1 MLSIIIPDML
11 KKLSEESK
19 FKIYL
24 ALLSLVGLGFILMVT
39 HKYGAGVSSDAA
51 RNLSTA
57 ESLLQGK
64 GFVDML
70 GGPFVLWPPL
80 YPLLLAGLSWLTRWS
95 AFQAGWVLNVI
106 LYPLNLWLCGWL
118 FYLIFKEKSLYAF
131 IASLALL
138 FSRST
143 LRIYANVA
151 SEPLFVTFML
161 IFFCAAAQYF
171 KNDSHSMLW
180 LMFVSAGLAT
190 LQRYLGVILIG
201 VGGLVVL
208 FKDGW
213 RGLPRAILPAL
224 TAALPIALWGVF
236 HNLPLSGGLFG
247 PRNFGAMYPL
257 ENINLSLTKILW
269 WFMPLTPPLDQVMMR
284 PWILIGAF
292 VLLLIIINKRVHWM
306 NWLKSM
312 ANGYVWP
319 ALIFSVVYFFTLA
332 VTVVTADHLDLTSDR
347 YYVVILPAVLILLFI
362 TLDQLVFSHFDFKK
376 PFSTYALAFLILLYF
391 IYPVYSMQGYLREA
405 LVLGEPSN
413 YNIANS
419 VDFRTRTVTIEGQ
432 KILGNQPT
440 VMLYTNY
447 VNIVWFLFHGH
458 PVQELPFVNPKLSA
472 SERAA
477 SLRQDDPNWPPQS
490 GYILWYEPNEYH
502 NIASPDDLS
511 AVANLK
517 VLYEGKTGGVY
528 YVQAP

>member
-1 MLSIIIPDML
+1 ML
-11 KKLSEESK
+11 KNLSEESK
-19 FKIYL
+19 FKIIL
-24 ALLSLVGLGFILMVT
+24 TLLSLVGLAFVLAVT
-39 HKYGAGVSSDAA
+39 HQYGAGVSSDAA
-51 RNLSTA
+51 RNLATA

-80 YPLLLAGLSWLTRWS
+80 YPLLLAALSWLTKLS
-95 AFQAGWVLNVI
+95 AFQVGWILNVI

-118 FYLIFKEKSLYAF
+118 FYLIFKEKSIYA
-131 IASLALL
+131 IIGALALL

-151 SEPLFVTFML
+151 SEPLFITFML
-161 IFFCAAAQYF
+161 IFFFAAARYWQD
-171 KNDSHSMLW
+171 DSRSMLW
-180 LMFVSAGLAT
+180 LMFISAGLAT

-201 VGGLVVL
+201 VAGLAVL

-213 RGLPRAILPAL
+213 RGLPRLTLPAL
-224 TAALPIALWGVF
+224 VATLPIALWGVF

-269 WFMPLTPPLDQVMMR
+269 WFMPLTPPLDQLMTR

-292 VLLLIIINKRVHWM
+292 VLLLIVINKRVDWM
-306 NWLKSM
+306 NWLRALM
-312 ANGYVWP
+312 NGYVWP
-319 ALIFSVVYFFTLA
+319 AMIFSVVYFFTLA
-332 VTVVTADHLDLTSDR
+332 FTVVTADHLDLTSDR
-347 YYVVILPAVLILLFI
+347 YYVIILPLVLILLYI
-362 TLDQLVFSHFDFKK
+362 TVDQLVFRHFNFTK
-376 PFSTYALAFLILLYF
+376 PLVRYASTLLALLYF
-391 IYPVYSMQGYLREA
+391 VYPVYSMQGYLRDA
-405 LVLGEPSN
+405 WVVGEPSN

-419 VDFRTRTVTIEGQ
+419 VDFRTRVVTVEGQ
-432 KILGNQPT
+432 KILANDSST
-440 VMLYTNY
+440 MLYTNY

-458 PVQELPFVNPKLSA
+458 PVTELPFVNPKLSA

-477 SLRQDDPNWPPQS
+477 SLKQNDPNWPPQS
-490 GYILWYEPNEYH
+490 GYIIWYEPNQYH

-511 AVANLK
+511 AIANVK
-517 VLYEGKTGGVY
+517 AIYQGKTGGVY

>member
-1 MLSIIIPDML
+1 
-11 KKLSEESK
+11 
-19 FKIYL
+19 
-24 ALLSLVGLGFILMVT
+24 
-39 HKYGAGVSSDAA
+39 
-51 RNLSTA
+51 
-57 ESLLQGK
+57 
-64 GFVDML
+64 
-70 GGPFVLWPPL
+70 
-80 YPLLLAGLSWLTRWS
+80 
-95 AFQAGWVLNVI
+95 
-106 LYPLNLWLCGWL
+106 
-118 FYLIFKEKSLYAF
+118 
-131 IASLALL
+131 
-138 FSRST
+138 
-143 LRIYANVA
+143 
-151 SEPLFVTFML
+151 
-161 IFFCAAAQYF
+161 
-171 KNDSHSMLW
+171 
-180 LMFVSAGLAT
+180 
-190 LQRYLGVILIG
+190 
-201 VGGLVVL
+201 
-208 FKDGW
+208 
-213 RGLPRAILPAL
+213 
-224 TAALPIALWGVF
+224 
-236 HNLPLSGGLFG
+236 
-247 PRNFGAMYPL
+247 
-257 ENINLSLTKILW
+257 
-269 WFMPLTPPLDQVMMR
+269 MMR

-347 YYVVILPAVLILLFI
+347 YYVVILPVVLILLFI

-472 SERAA
+472 SEQRRV
-477 SLRQDDPNWPPQS
+477 S
-490 GYILWYEPNEYH
+490 
-502 NIASPDDLS
+502 
-511 AVANLK
+511 
-517 VLYEGKTGGVY
+517 
-528 YVQAP
+528 

>member
-1 MLSIIIPDML
+1 ML
-11 KKLSEESK
+11 KNLSEESK

-24 ALLSLVGLGFILMVT
+24 TLLSLVGLGFILLVT

-51 RNLSTA
+51 RNLATA
-57 ESLLQGK
+57 ESLLHGK

-80 YPLLLAGLSWLTRWS
+80 YPLLLAGLSWLTKWS
-95 AFQAGWVLNVI
+95 AFQLGWYLNVV

-118 FYLIFKEKSLYAF
+118 FYLIFKEKSLYAI
-131 IASLALL
+131 IAALALL

-161 IFFCAAAQYF
+161 IFFFAAARYL
-171 KNDSHSMLW
+171 KDDSHSMLW

-224 TAALPIALWGVF
+224 VATLPIALWGVF
-236 HNLPLSGGLFG
+236 HNIPLSGGLFG

-269 WFMPLTPPLDQVMMR
+269 WFMPLTSPLDQLMRR
-284 PWILIGAF
+284 PWILIGVF
-292 VLLLIIINKRVHWM
+292 VLLLIIINKQIHWT

-312 ANGYVWP
+312 TNGYVWP
-319 ALIFSVVYFFTLA
+319 ATVFSIVYFFTLA

-347 YYVVILPAVLILLFI
+347 YYVVILPVVLILLFI
-362 TLDQLVFSHFDFKK
+362 TLDQLVFSHFNFKK
-376 PFSTYALAFLILLYF
+376 PFSSYAQALLILLYF
-391 IYPVYSMQGYLREA
+391 IYPVYSMQGYLRDA

-419 VDFRTRTVTIEGQ
+419 VDFRTRGATVAGQ
-432 KILGNQPT
+432 KILSNQPT
-440 VMLYTNY
+440 IMLYTNY
-447 VNIVWFLFHGH
+447 VNIVWFLFDGH
-458 PVQELPFVNPKLSA
+458 PVKELPFENPNLS
-472 SERAA
+472 RDQRIA
-477 SLRQDDPNWPPQS
+477 SLKQNYPNWPPQS
-490 GYILWYEPNEYH
+490 GYIIWYEPNQYH
-502 NIASPDDLS
+502 NIAGPDDLD
-511 AVANLK
+511 AIANLK
-517 VLYEGKTGGVY
+517 VVYQGKTGGVY

>member
-1 MLSIIIPDML
+1 MFKNLSD
-11 KKLSEESK
+11 ESK

-24 ALLSLVGLGFILMVT
+24 TFLSFAGLGFILIVT

-51 RNLSTA
+51 RNLATA

-64 GFVDML
+64 GFVDMT
-70 GGPFVLWPPL
+70 GAPFVLWPPL
-80 YPLLLAGLSWLTRWS
+80 YPMLLAGLSWFTKWS
-95 AFQAGWVLNVI
+95 AFQAGWILNVI

-118 FYLIFKEKSLYAF
+118 FYLIFKEKWLYAV
-131 IASLALL
+131 ICTLALL

-151 SEPLFVTFML
+151 SEPLFITFML
-161 IFFCAAAQYF
+161 IFFFAAAQYL
-171 KNDSHSMLW
+171 KDDSRSMLW
-180 LMFVSAGLAT
+180 LLFISAGLAT

-208 FKDGW
+208 LKDGW
-213 RGLPRAILPAL
+213 RRLPRAILPAL
-224 TAALPIALWGVF
+224 IAALPIAAWGVF

-247 PRNFGAMYPL
+247 PRNFGTMLPL

-269 WFMPLTPPLDQVMMR
+269 WFMPLTTPLDQLMTR

-292 VLLLIIINKRVHWM
+292 ALLLIVINKRVHWL
-306 NWLKSM
+306 NWLKAL
-312 ANGYVWP
+312 ANIYFWP

-332 VTVVTADHLDLTSDR
+332 FTVVTADHLDLTSDR
-347 YYVVILPAVLILLFI
+347 YYVIILPVVLIFLFI
-362 TLDQLVFSHFDFKK
+362 TFDQLILSHFNLHR
-376 PFSTYALAFLILLYF
+376 PLIPYPLALLILLYF
-391 IYPVYSMQGYLREA
+391 IYPVYSMQGYLRA
-405 LVLGEPSN
+405 GWVVGEPSN

-419 VDFRTRTVTIEGQ
+419 VDFRTRGVTVAGE
-432 KILGNQPT
+432 KILASNPSAL
-440 VMLYTNY
+440 LYTNY

-458 PVQELPFVNPKLSA
+458 PVMELPFVNPHLSN

-477 SLRQDDPNWPPQS
+477 ALKQDDPNWPPQS
-490 GYILWYEPNEYH
+490 GYIIWYEPNQYH

-511 AVANLK
+511 AIANLK
-517 VLYEGKTGGVY
+517 LLYQGKTGSIY
-528 YVQAP
+528 YVQTP

>member
-1 MLSIIIPDML
+1 ML

-24 ALLSLVGLGFILMVT
+24 ALLSLAGLGFILLVT

-51 RNLSTA
+51 RNLATA

-80 YPLLLAGLSWLTRWS
+80 YPLLLAGLSWLTKFS
-95 AFQAGWVLNVI
+95 VFQAGWILNVI

-118 FYLIFKEKSLYAF
+118 FYLIFKEKSLYAI
-131 IASLALL
+131 IAGLALL

-151 SEPLFVTFML
+151 SEPLFITFML
-161 IFFCAAAQYF
+161 IFFFAAARYL
-171 KNDSHSMLW
+171 KDDSRSMLW
-180 LMFVSAGLAT
+180 WMFISAGLAT

-208 FKDGW
+208 YKDRW
-213 RGLPRAILPAL
+213 RGLHRLLLPAL
-224 TAALPIALWGVF
+224 TAALPIAAWGIF

-247 PRNFGAMYPL
+247 PRNFGTMLPL

-269 WFMPLTPPLDQVMMR
+269 WFMPLTPPLDWLMNR

-292 VLLLIIINKRVHWM
+292 MLLLVIINKRVHWM
-306 NWLKSM
+306 NWMKSM

-319 ALIFSVVYFFTLA
+319 ASIFSVVYFFTLA

-347 YYVVILPAVLILLFI
+347 YYVIIMPVVLILLYI
-362 TLDQLVFSHFDFKK
+362 TCDQLVLSHFNFTK
-376 PFSTYALAFLILLYF
+376 PLARYAAVLLALIYF
-391 IYPVYSMQGYLREA
+391 VYPVYSMQGYLRDA
-405 LVLGEPSN
+405 LALGEPSN

-419 VDFRTRTVTIEGQ
+419 VDFRTRIVTVEGQ
-432 KILGNQPT
+432 KILANDSSS
-440 VMLYTNY
+440 MLYTNY

-458 PVQELPFVNPKLSA
+458 PVKELPFVDPKLSA
-472 SERAA
+472 SGRAA
-477 SLRQDDPNWPPQS
+477 SLKQNDPNWPPQS
-490 GYILWYEPNEYH
+490 GYIIWYEPNQYH
-502 NIASPDDLS
+502 NIASPDDLD
-511 AVANLK
+511 AIANIK
-517 VLYEGKTGGVY
+517 ILYQGKTGGVY

>member
-1 MLSIIIPDML
+1 
-11 KKLSEESK
+11 
-19 FKIYL
+19 
-24 ALLSLVGLGFILMVT
+24 
-39 HKYGAGVSSDAA
+39 
-51 RNLSTA
+51 
-57 ESLLQGK
+57 
-64 GFVDML
+64 
-70 GGPFVLWPPL
+70 
-80 YPLLLAGLSWLTRWS
+80 
-95 AFQAGWVLNVI
+95 
-106 LYPLNLWLCGWL
+106 
-118 FYLIFKEKSLYAF
+118 
-131 IASLALL
+131 L

-143 LRIYANVA
+143 LRVYANVA

-161 IFFCAAAQYF
+161 IFFFAAARYF
-171 KNDSHSMLW
+171 KDDSRSMLW

-213 RGLPRAILPAL
+213 RRLPRAILPAL

-247 PRNFGAMYPL
+247 PRNFGTMLPL

-269 WFMPLTPPLDQVMMR
+269 WFMPLTPPLDQLMMR

-306 NWLKSM
+306 NWLNSIT
-312 ANGYVWP
+312 NSYVWP
-319 ALIFSVVYFFTLA
+319 AMVFSVVYFFTLA

-347 YYVVILPAVLILLFI
+347 YYVVILPVVLVLFFVI
-362 TLDQLVFSHFDFKK
+362 LDQLVFSHFSFKK
-376 PFSTYALAFLILLYF
+376 PFSNYAQAFLILLYF
-391 IYPVYSMQGYLREA
+391 IYPVYSMQEYLREA
-405 LVLGEPSN
+405 WVVGEPSN

-419 VDFRTRTVTIEGQ
+419 VDFRTRAVTVEGQ
-432 KILGNQPT
+432 KVLSNQPT

-472 SERAA
+472 SEQAA
-477 SLRQDDPNWPPQS
+477 SLKQDDPNWPPQI

-511 AVANLK
+511 TIANLK
-517 VLYEGKTGGVY
+517 VLYQDKTGGVY
-528 YVQAP
+528 YVQAR